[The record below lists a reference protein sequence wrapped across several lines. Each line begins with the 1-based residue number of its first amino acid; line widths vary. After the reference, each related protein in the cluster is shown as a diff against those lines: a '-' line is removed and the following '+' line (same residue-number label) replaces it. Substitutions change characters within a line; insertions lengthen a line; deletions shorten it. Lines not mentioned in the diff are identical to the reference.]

1 MCVATTLPSELA
13 LQKFEVIFDR
23 DQSPLVAG
31 NGRIIPIINNDGEF
45 IALHLGGVKQPMTLR
60 RVEHGSNSC

>member
-1 MCVATTLPSELA
+1 VA

-31 NGRIIPIINNDGEF
+31 NGRIIPIINNDGKF
-45 IALHLGGVKQPMTLR
+45 IIEEALHLGGVKQPMTLR